1 MILMNCYTVS
11 IYKSSTTYT
20 LLGNILA
27 TLILG
32 TSRFRSSSIKLYFN
46 KYISHYN
53 TKKNTNK
60 YQKK

>member
-20 LLGNILA
+20 LLHVGNILA

-46 KYISHYN
+46 EYN
-53 TKKNTNK
+53 FPL
-60 YQKK
+60 

>member
-46 KYISHYN
+46 KYN
-53 TKKNTNK
+53 FPL
-60 YQKK
+60 